1 MSESR
6 RPRAVVV
13 PSRRPPSRSARGGAP
28 GDPGGTP
35 RWLVPVLLALVALF
49 GLSMAWRWWGPGAE
63 DARRAARSHATRT
76 ALAGSRAPQPMK
88 GPAPD
93 APFRVEVLNGSGEPG
108 AAAKLASY
116 LRDGGFNV
124 VLVGSADRYD
134 YVRTLVVARTDRTT
148 PSRAVTRYLG
158 DVGHILQRAR
168 SEADVTV
175 IVGRDRGRLPW
186 GEGKEPSGRG

>member
-124 VLVGSADRYD
+124 VLVGSGDRYD
-134 YVRTLVVARTDRTT
+134 YVRTLVVDRTGNDKAAA
-148 PSRAVTRYLG
+148 AVASYLG
-158 DVGHILQRAR
+158 DVQRVRQRAR

-175 IVGRDRGRLPW
+175 VVGRDRGRVPW
-186 GEGKEPSGRG
+186 GEGSPRKGRG

>member
-1 MSESR
+1 MSP
-6 RPRAVVV
+6 RPVVV
-13 PSRRPPSRSARGGAP
+13 PARRPPFRSSRGGAP